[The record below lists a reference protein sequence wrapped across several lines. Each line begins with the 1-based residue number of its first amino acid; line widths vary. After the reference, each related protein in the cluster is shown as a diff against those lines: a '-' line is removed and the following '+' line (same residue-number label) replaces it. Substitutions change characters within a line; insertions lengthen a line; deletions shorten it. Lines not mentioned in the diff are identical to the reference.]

1 MNVFSGRDSGES
13 QAPLT
18 IIIGCLTWMLVA
30 CISLVFLL
38 GALIS
43 GVESPTSSL
52 VSDGVKF
59 ISAQELYKR
68 IKDSEFKILILDC
81 RPYAKFAENRIQ
93 CSCCINIP
101 AELLDQGYETYIV
114 IILTGMVVSNW
125 TISCQIYFSA
135 SSKLKLMLVK
145 FW

>member
-1 MNVFSGRDSGES
+1 
-13 QAPLT
+13 
-18 IIIGCLTWMLVA
+18 MLVA

-52 VSDGVKF
+52 VTDGVKF

-68 IKDSEFKILILDC
+68 ILKDSEFKILILDC

-114 IILTGMVVSNW
+114 IILTGMVL
-125 TISCQIYFSA
+125 
-135 SSKLKLMLVK
+135 SKLNN
-145 FW
+145 

>member
-1 MNVFSGRDSGES
+1 
-13 QAPLT
+13 
-18 IIIGCLTWMLVA
+18 MLVA

-52 VSDGVKF
+52 VTDGGKF
-59 ISAQELYKR
+59 ISAQELYKH

-81 RPYAKFAENRIQ
+81 RPYGKFAENRIQ

-114 IILTGMVVSNW
+114 IILTGMVVS
-125 TISCQIYFSA
+125 
-135 SSKLKLMLVK
+135 KLNN
-145 FW
+145 

>member
-1 MNVFSGRDSGES
+1 
-13 QAPLT
+13 
-18 IIIGCLTWMLVA
+18 MLVA
-30 CISLVFLL
+30 CISLVILL

-52 VSDGVKF
+52 VTDGVKF

-114 IILTGMVVSNW
+114 IILTGMVVS
-125 TISCQIYFSA
+125 
-135 SSKLKLMLVK
+135 KLNN
-145 FW
+145 